1 MFMFSLKLEKWS
13 FHVADL
19 PRTGKKCSEIKKA
32 RDMKGAQSF
41 CFGLLRTV
49 PTNSMVFLPRLMIMQ
64 GMQIFTSVIEIQ
76 NKNWG

>member
-1 MFMFSLKLEKWS
+1 MFTFSLKLEKWS

-41 CFGLLRTV
+41 CFGLL
-49 PTNSMVFLPRLMIMQ
+49 NMQ
-64 GMQIFTSVIEIQ
+64 NLWRCRCRRVVDLKLCNDEKDGQT
-76 NKNWG
+76 